1 MWSTNNFY
9 CLCQVW
15 SLQGDIMNC
24 KSLPPDKAPIWL
36 APGFNL
42 PFSSMRVLRKF
53 QFLKIHCFNGWIQW
67 MSSMDV
73 SVESDGKGRAIG
85 FSVASSPLPGWP
97 WLDDLSG
104 RNGLFDSSRPERLLR
119 DFSSRLV
126 DHHLTLLYFLRSYAS
141 YVSPPLPTTTFPVHL
156 ESTSLGP
163 CFFKGCCCVA
173 ISPGLKH
180 SFMEEGRS

>member
-1 MWSTNNFY
+1 
-9 CLCQVW
+9 
-15 SLQGDIMNC
+15 
-24 KSLPPDKAPIWL
+24 
-36 APGFNL
+36 
-42 PFSSMRVLRKF
+42 
-53 QFLKIHCFNGWIQW
+53 
-67 MSSMDV
+67 MDV

-104 RNGLFDSSRPERLLR
+104 RNGLFDSSRPERRLR

-126 DHHLTLLYFLRSYAS
+126 DNHLTLLYFLRSYAS
-141 YVSPPLPTTTFPVHL
+141 YVSPPLPTTFPVHL

-163 CFFKGCCCVA
+163 CFLKDCCCVA